1 MKNYNE
7 NKFNNLVLKPPP
19 SLSPLFNQFNNTP
32 KTHDHKDPGNVVRC
46 KYHNLEEVQSMKNPN
61 KNSCLFLFHINTCSL
76 NKNFEDLEYLIKST
90 NINFDIIAI
99 LETRILK
106 DTNIAKNINIPN
118 LSFEFTPTE
127 STAGG
132 TLLYIVDH
140 LACQNQNDLNLYKNN
155 NLESTFIGITNPNKL
170 ISLSVAFKDIQ
181 KWIYLNLYIT
191 ILTHRQKN

>member
-1 MKNYNE
+1 MKN
-7 NKFNNLVLKPPP
+7 
-19 SLSPLFNQFNNTP
+19 S
-32 KTHDHKDPGNVVRC
+32 
-46 KYHNLEEVQSMKNPN
+46 N
-61 KNSCLFLFHINTCSL
+61 KNNCLFLLHINTCSL

-99 LETRILK
+99 LKTRILK

-118 LSFEFTPTE
+118 FSFEFTSTE

-132 TLLYIVDH
+132 TLLYIADH
-140 LACQNQNDLNLYKNN
+140 LACQNRNDLNLYKNN
-155 NLESTFIGITNPNKL
+155 NLESTFMGITNPNKL

-191 ILTHRQKN
+191 ILTHH